1 MPHSALLQ
9 IENTL
14 KRKPMKRTILLLMM
28 ALFAQA
34 MYAQTVT
41 LSVGNKLDVPFSIFI
56 DDVLQNDRPVKSI
69 AINDIPMGMHKISIV
84 LDDAEHHFF
93 GQHLY
98 LTRGDLYYNINN
110 KGSYYG
116 WETTRHDIRPE
127 SSIALVTEGR
137 PAATPYSV
145 MSDPDFEQALHSLA
159 LESYDN
165 TRLTLAKQIVS
176 KNLLKVSQVVEIC
189 KLFSFE
195 SNKLDFAK
203 YAYPFCRDKNK
214 YYMVNSV
221 FNYDAS
227 KRDLD
232 VFIKGQP

>member
-1 MPHSALLQ
+1 M
-9 IENTL
+9 
-14 KRKPMKRTILLLMM
+14 MKKLILFL
-28 ALFAQA
+28 AIGLFAKA
-34 MYAQTVT
+34 LCAQMSSLTV
-41 LSVGNKLDVPFSIFI
+41 SSRLDVPFSIFI

-69 AINDIPMGMHKISIV
+69 AINDIPIGMHKINIV
-84 LDDAEHHFF
+84 LDDSEHHFF

-98 LTRGDLYYNINN
+98 LTKGEISYRINN

-116 WETTRHDIRPE
+116 WEVTRHDIRPE
-127 SSIALVTEGR
+127 SSIALVTNGES
-137 PAATPYSV
+137 AATPYSV
-145 MSDPDFEQALHSLA
+145 MSDHDFEQALHSLA

-165 TRLTLAKQIVS
+165 TRLTLAKQIAS
-176 KNLLKVSQVVEIC
+176 KNLLKATQVTEIC

-195 SNKLDFAK
+195 SNKLEFAK
-203 YAYPFCRDKNK
+203 FAYPFCRDKNK

-232 VFIKGQP
+232 VFIKGQQ